1 MKRFTK
7 ISAVFLA
14 FMLLLSTFTFAVE
27 KHFCGDFLVD
37 VSIMGKAKSC
47 NDSMSSKDVV
57 QMKKC
62 CKDEV
67 NHIEGQDEL
76 QQQKISLDIV
86 KQQFVVAFVYTY
98 QTNFLEEF
106 TNNIFYTD
114 TSPPF
119 ENRDY
124 QVEYQTFLL

>member
-37 VSIMGKAKSC
+37 VSIIGKAKSC

-57 QMKKC
+57 KMKKC

-98 QTNFLEEF
+98 QTNFLEES

-114 TSPPF
+114 ISPPF